1 MTSTNTPAPV
11 ETPIY
16 RSVPARP
23 PSRRWALWLVAALL
37 LVSGIVT
44 TGYAGMSVYVATR
57 LVNYNEPRKP
67 ILRTPADYGLSYHP
81 VTFLSSTDHVQ
92 LRGWFIPGVL
102 PDGQLTAQRTIIMV
116 HGNRQNR
123 TDPDVGQLALSADL
137 AHQGFAVLAFDL
149 RGNGESPPAPMSL
162 GYFEPRDVLGA
173 VDFLRS
179 GPLPYP
185 QLGRPNVIG
194 GWGMSL
200 GAASLLIA
208 AAQEPAIAAVISD
221 DAFAYAVPRIEHDVA
236 KEDSLEARLA
246 QPFTPGALFA
256 ARFVYG
262 VDWFAVRPV
271 DVVAKIA
278 PRPLLF
284 IHPDADPDTPIWNFN
299 ALVAAARGAPN
310 AHVESWVVPGVTQH
324 AQSFHTHPAEYMSRV
339 TSFFTATLGTY
350 APA

>member
-1 MTSTNTPAPV
+1 
-11 ETPIY
+11 
-16 RSVPARP
+16 
-23 PSRRWALWLVAALL
+23 
-37 LVSGIVT
+37 
-44 TGYAGMSVYVATR
+44 MSVYLATR
-57 LVNYNEPRKP
+57 LVNYNEPQKP
-67 ILRTPADYGLSYHP
+67 ILRTPADYGLAYQL
-81 VTFLSSTDHVQ
+81 VTFPSRVDNVQ

-102 PDGQLTAQRTIIMV
+102 PDRQLTAQRTIIMV

-123 TDPDVGQLALSADL
+123 TDLDSGELALSADL
-137 AHQGFAVLAFDL
+137 ALRGFAVLAFDL

-162 GYFEPRDVLGA
+162 GYYEPRDVLGA
-173 VDFLRS
+173 VDFLRD

-185 QLGRPNVIG
+185 QLGRPDVIG

-200 GAASLLIA
+200 GAVSLLQA
-208 AAQEPAIAAVISD
+208 AAQEPAIAAVVSD

-256 ARFVYG
+256 ARLVYG

-284 IHPDADPDTPIWNFN
+284 IQPDADPDTPMWNFD
-299 ALVAAARGAPN
+299 ALVAAARGGNN
-310 AHVESWVVPGVTQH
+310 AHVETWVVPGVTQH
-324 AQSFHTHPAEYMSRV
+324 AQSFRMHPAAYMSRV

-350 APA
+350 ARA